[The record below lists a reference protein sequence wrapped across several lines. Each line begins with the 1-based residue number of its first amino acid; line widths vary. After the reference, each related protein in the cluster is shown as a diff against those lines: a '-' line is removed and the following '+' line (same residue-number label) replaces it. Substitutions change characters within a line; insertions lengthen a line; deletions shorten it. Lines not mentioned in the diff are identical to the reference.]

1 MNAKSNCTSVS
12 KYDIFLGANFIRA
25 LNVRIGYAN
34 DKTVVLVNHNT
45 WILRDEC
52 CSTFEFKEPKLDDQ
66 EVYLSELAQ
75 SDDEFEKEFD
85 IELAPKIENHETI
98 ALVLNQNNDF
108 SKSMLKLLLL
118 IEKVTA
124 KSYKDL
130 KKFDIGEHVIE
141 LTDNSPVFVPPY
153 RMSEVERQ
161 LIREEA
167 KLLLEAGFI
176 LKIGL
181 FSANLFS

>member
-1 MNAKSNCTSVS
+1 M
-12 KYDIFLGANFIRA
+12 F
-25 LNVRIGYAN
+25 
-34 DKTVVLVNHNT
+34 
-45 WILRDEC
+45 
-52 CSTFEFKEPKLDDQ
+52 
-66 EVYLSELAQ
+66 
-75 SDDEFEKEFD
+75 
-85 IELAPKIENHETI
+85 
-98 ALVLNQNNDF
+98 
-108 SKSMLKLLLL
+108 KLLLL